1 MNIWVGLG
9 LLRRSWQVCALMLT
23 LPGFRVDAAL
33 RTLLLYMMHGV
44 REIRSSG
51 RLLSLTSEARFPCLQ
66 NEANSISFSSHNQ
79 PRREIAVP
87 HHLPSVVKSCSS
99 DHQNE
104 HDPLFFFFYI
114 NPHSCLLWVTFS
126 HLDICKSSN
135 CWPFLWPPTVHTL
148 HSI

>member
-1 MNIWVGLG
+1 M
-9 LLRRSWQVCALMLT
+9 CALMLT

-44 REIRSSG
+44 REIRGSG

-79 PRREIAVP
+79 PRREIAVS

-99 DHQNE
+99 VRQNE
-104 HDPLFFFFYI
+104 NDPLFFFFFLHQ
-114 NPHSCLLWVTFS
+114 PSQLPTLS
-126 HLDICKSSN
+126 HLLS
-135 CWPFLWPPTVHTL
+135 PGHL
-148 HSI
+148 